1 VERPTRQN
9 SVQKHPG
16 SLIEWTTID
25 GIAVTVITCGKAM
38 ADDHSADTQTLPFA
52 TSFRALILQ
61 THWDQLVF
69 PLGEEQPLTR
79 AFIGRGGDC

>member
-1 VERPTRQN
+1 
-9 SVQKHPG
+9 
-16 SLIEWTTID
+16 
-25 GIAVTVITCGKAM
+25 M